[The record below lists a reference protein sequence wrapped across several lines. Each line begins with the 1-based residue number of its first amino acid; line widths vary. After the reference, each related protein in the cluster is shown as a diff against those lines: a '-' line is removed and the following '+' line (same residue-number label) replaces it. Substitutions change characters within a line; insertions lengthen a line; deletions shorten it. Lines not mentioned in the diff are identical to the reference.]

1 MKLYNKIYSLF
12 GLGLGLLAFASC
24 SDSFLDKTPDER
36 TEIDNVDKVVK
47 LLVTSYP
54 TANPSWVGEINSDNL
69 IDNQSP
75 HLPSS
80 PNSKQILSHY
90 NYAAYDNWDN
100 QLFRFEPASQATYGS
115 SDSPGRLWQ
124 GYYSSIAS
132 VNAALQAIDK
142 LEAEGNKSETLRA
155 ARGEALLIR
164 AYSHFML
171 ANIFCPAYKD
181 QETSKQ
187 YVGVTYMTEPETKV
201 LVHYDRGNLADTY
214 TKIEADLLEGLK
226 YISDVNF
233 NIAPKYHF
241 NTAAAKAFAAR
252 FYLFKKDY
260 KKVIQYADE
269 VLGTDTAQLQS
280 KLMDYSA
287 FEGCTTAKDYGNAWQ
302 SPDRQN
308 NLMLIPTY
316 SVLGRRVLGYRYS
329 CAGPAAREALMIHSS
344 PLWNG
349 YICPAQLLVSGQIFS
364 VSGSDY
370 GYFSCK
376 IQETFEYT
384 DPVAGIGYPHVVY
397 RAFTNSQLLLER
409 AEAEAMLGQYD
420 KCAGDLMCYW
430 NDALKSFSTA
440 DYNAYIKSGNT
451 KFLTKP
457 ILLQYYGDKSNTNCF
472 EDWSFAQQMGI
483 NVPKEAVPYMNC
495 INDFRRLETVFEGMR
510 FFDIK
515 RWGMDL
521 THTVGLDSSPI
532 KTTATSKERAIEVP
546 WEALSAGL
554 ATSRPADPESKPK
567 AKAWNP
573 DLSFKQSDF
582 VVKTKK

>member
-12 GLGLGLLAFASC
+12 GIGLGLLAFASC

-115 SDSPGRLWQ
+115 SDSPGSLWQ

-187 YVGVTYMTEPETKV
+187 SVGVTYMTEPETKV

-329 CAGPAAREALMIHSS
+329 CAGPAARAALMIHSS

>member
-100 QLFRFEPASQATYGS
+100 QLFRFEPATQATYGS
-115 SDSPGRLWQ
+115 SDSPGSLWQ

-142 LEAEGNKSETLRA
+142 LEAEGNNSETLRA

-187 YVGVTYMTEPETKV
+187 AVGVTYMTEPETKV

-260 KKVIQYADE
+260 KNVIKYANE

-329 CAGPAAREALMIHSS
+329 CAGPAARAALMIHSS
-344 PLWNG
+344 PLWKG
-349 YICPAQLLVSGQIFS
+349 YVCPAQLLVSGQIFTA
-364 VSGSDY
+364 SGSDY

-376 IQETFEYT
+376 IQETFEYD

-451 KFLTKP
+451 LFLTKP
-457 ILLQYYGDKSNTNCF
+457 TLLQYYGDKSNINCF
-472 EDWSFAQQMGI
+472 ENWNFAKQMGI

-573 DLSFKQSDF
+573 DLSFRKSDF
-582 VVKTKK
+582 VVKTK

>member
-1 MKLYNKIYSLF
+1 MKLNKKIYSIF
-12 GLGLGLLAFASC
+12 GLGLGLLALASC
-24 SDSFLDKTPDER
+24 SDSFLDTIPDER
-36 TEIDNVDKVVK
+36 TEIDNVDKVLK

-54 TANPSWVGEINSDNL
+54 SGNPSWVGEINSDNL

-75 HLPSS
+75 HLPSN
-80 PNSKQILSHY
+80 PNNKQILSHY

-100 QLFRFEPASQATYGS
+100 QLFRFEPATQATYGS
-115 SDSPGRLWQ
+115 SDSPGSLWQ
-124 GYYSSIAS
+124 SYYNSIAS

-142 LEAEGNKSETLRA
+142 LEAEGNNSEQLRS

-171 ANIFCPAYKD
+171 ANLFCPAYKD
-181 QETSKQ
+181 QETSKNA
-187 YVGVTYMTEPETKV
+187 VGVTYMTEPETQV
-201 LVHYDRGNLADTY
+201 LVKYDRGNLADTY

-233 NIAPKYHF
+233 NTAPKYHF
-241 NTAAAKAFAAR
+241 NTQAAKAFAAR

-260 KKVIQYADE
+260 KKVIQYADA

-287 FEGCTTAKDYGNAWQ
+287 FEGCTSASDYGNAWQ
-302 SPDRQN
+302 SPERQN

-316 SVLGRRVLGYRYS
+316 SVLSRRVLGYRYS
-329 CAGPAAREALMIHSS
+329 CAGPAARDALMIHSS
-344 PLWNG
+344 SLWRG
-349 YICPAQLLVSGQIFS
+349 YICPVQLLVSGSVFS
-364 VSGSDY
+364 ASGSDY
-370 GYFSCK
+370 GFYSCK
-376 IQETFEYT
+376 VNETFEYT

-420 KCAGDLMCYW
+420 KCTGDLMCYW

-440 DYNAYIKSGNT
+440 DYNAYVKGGNAY
-451 KFLTKP
+451 FLTKA
-457 ILLQYYGDKSNTNCF
+457 ILLQYYGDKSNPNCF
-472 EDWSFAQQMGI
+472 ENWDFAKQMGI
-483 NVPKEAVPYMNC
+483 NVPAAAVPYMNC
-495 INDFRRLETVFEGMR
+495 INDFRRLENVFEGHR

-515 RWGMDL
+515 RWGLDL
-521 THTVGLDSSPI
+521 THTVGLESTPF

-554 ATSRPADPESKPK
+554 ATSRPGEPEAKEK
-567 AKAWNP
+567 AKAWNSN
-573 DLSFKQSDF
+573 LTFKPSDF
-582 VVKTKK
+582 AVKTK

>member
-80 PNSKQILSHY
+80 PNSKQVLSHY

-115 SDSPGRLWQ
+115 SDSPGSLWQ

-142 LEAEGNKSETLRA
+142 LEAEGNNSETLRA

-181 QETSKQ
+181 QEASKQ
-187 YVGVTYMTEPETKV
+187 AVGVTYMTEPETKV

-233 NIAPKYHF
+233 NTAPKYHF

-260 KKVIQYADE
+260 KKVIQYADA

-308 NLMLIPTY
+308 NLLLIPTY

-329 CAGPAAREALMIHSS
+329 CAGPAAREALMFHSS

-457 ILLQYYGDKSNTNCF
+457 TLLQYYSDKSNTNCF
-472 EDWSFAQQMGI
+472 EDWDFAQQMGI

-521 THTVGLDSSPI
+521 THTVGLDSSPF

-573 DLSFKQSDF
+573 DLSFKKSDF
-582 VVKTKK
+582 VVKTK

>member
-100 QLFRFEPASQATYGS
+100 QLFRFEPATQATFGS
-115 SDSPGRLWQ
+115 SDSPGDLWQ

-142 LEAEGNKSETLRA
+142 LEAEGNNSETLRA

-187 YVGVTYMTEPETKV
+187 AVGVTYMTEPETKV

-260 KKVIQYADE
+260 KNVIKYANE

-316 SVLGRRVLGYRYS
+316 SVLGRRALGYRYS

-349 YICPAQLLVSGQIFS
+349 YICPAQLLVSGQILS
-364 VSGSDY
+364 ASGSDY
-370 GYFSCK
+370 GYFSAK

-451 KFLTKP
+451 KFLTKHT
-457 ILLQYYGDKSNTNCF
+457 LLQYYGDKSNINCF
-472 EDWSFAQQMGI
+472 ENWDFAKQMGI
-483 NVPKEAVPYMNC
+483 NVRKEAVPYMNC

-554 ATSRPADPESKPK
+554 ATSRPAEPESKPK

-573 DLSFKQSDF
+573 DLSFKKSDF
-582 VVKTKK
+582 VVKTK

>member
-100 QLFRFEPASQATYGS
+100 QLFRFEPATQATYGS
-115 SDSPGRLWQ
+115 SESPGSLWQ

-142 LEAEGNKSETLRA
+142 LEAEGNNSETLRP

-187 YVGVTYMTEPETKV
+187 AVGVTYMTEPETKV

-573 DLSFKQSDF
+573 DLSFKKSDF
-582 VVKTKK
+582 VVKTK

>member
-54 TANPSWVGEINSDNL
+54 SANPSWVGEINSDNL

-100 QLFRFEPASQATYGS
+100 QLFRFEPASQATYSS
-115 SDSPGRLWQ
+115 SDSPGSLWQ

-187 YVGVTYMTEPETKV
+187 AVGVTYMTEPETKV

-260 KKVIQYADE
+260 KNVIKYADE

-364 VSGSDY
+364 ASGSDY
-370 GYFSCK
+370 GYFSAK
-376 IQETFEYT
+376 IQETFEYD

-472 EDWSFAQQMGI
+472 EDWDFAKQMGI

-573 DLSFKQSDF
+573 DLSFKKSDF
-582 VVKTKK
+582 VVKTK